1 MMSLGKDIL
10 KQERLDNLEREEK
23 ELTTRSL
30 YDAHGEPVSDSVWE
44 RRLDERLGSDA

>member
-1 MMSLGKDIL
+1 MMSLGNDIL

-30 YDAHGEPVSDSVWE
+30 YDVYGEPISDEVWDK
-44 RRLDERLGSDA
+44 RLEEKEE